1 MDMALNE
8 NQAMIQQLA
17 RKFAQTELEPVAGK
31 LEGDL
36 AGNLDGKEGRK
47 IFLANLKKLAELGF
61 MGLNIDADYGG
72 SEAGTI
78 AFSLAITEIAKAC
91 ASTAVTMSVNNM
103 VAEVIQAV
111 ASSEQKEK
119 YLAKLCGGEYSA
131 GAFCLTETNAGS
143 DPSSMKTSAVL
154 DGDEWVLNG
163 NKQFITSAE
172 YAGVFI
178 VWAVTDKTLGR
189 GKGISCFLVEQG
201 ALGMSVSKAEEKMG
215 QHASS
220 TNEVVFENCRIP
232 KNALMGELN
241 QGFKVAVGE
250 LAGGRIGVGSLALGI
265 GQAAMDYARNYI
277 TERKQFG
284 QAISNF
290 QGIQWMMADAY
301 TDLEAARLLLM
312 SASDAKEKGQPFSKQ
327 ASMAKLFASE
337 KANQACYTA
346 LQLMGGS
353 GYIKEYPLE
362 RYSRDVRITS
372 IYEGTSEI
380 QRVIIARELLK
391 EIS

>member
-8 NQAMIQQLA
+8 NQSMIQDLA
-17 RKFAQTELEPVAGK
+17 KKFAATELEPVADK
-31 LEGDL
+31 LMAEG
-36 AGNLDGKEGRK
+36 GRET
-47 IFLANLKKLAELGF
+47 FLSNLKKLAELGF
-61 MGLNIDADYGG
+61 MGLNIDAEYGG

-111 ASSEQKEK
+111 ASQAQKEK
-119 YLAKLCGGEYSA
+119 YLPKLCGGEYSA
-131 GAFCLTETNAGS
+131 GAFCLTETTAGS
-143 DPSSMKTSAVL
+143 DPSNMKTTAEL

-172 YAGVFI
+172 YAGIFI
-178 VWAVTDKTLGR
+178 VWAVTDKTLSR
-189 GKGISCFLVEQG
+189 GKGISCFLVEKDSTGQLQG
-201 ALGMSVSKAEEKMG
+201 LSISKAEEKMG

-220 TNEVVFENCRIP
+220 TNEVVFDNCRIP
-232 KNALMGELN
+232 KDALMGELN

-250 LAGGRIGVGSLALGI
+250 LAGGRIGVGSMALGI
-265 GQAAMDYARNYI
+265 GLAAMDYARNYI
-277 TERKQFG
+277 TEREQFG
-284 QAISNF
+284 QPIANF
-290 QGIQWMMADAY
+290 QGLQWMMADAY
-301 TDLEAARLLLM
+301 TDLEASRLLLM
-312 SASDAKEKGQPFSKQ
+312 SAADTKAKGLPFSKQ

-346 LQLMGGS
+346 LQLMGGN
-353 GYIKEYPLE
+353 GYIKDYPLE

-380 QRVIIARELLK
+380 QRVIIARELLR
-391 EIS
+391 EVN